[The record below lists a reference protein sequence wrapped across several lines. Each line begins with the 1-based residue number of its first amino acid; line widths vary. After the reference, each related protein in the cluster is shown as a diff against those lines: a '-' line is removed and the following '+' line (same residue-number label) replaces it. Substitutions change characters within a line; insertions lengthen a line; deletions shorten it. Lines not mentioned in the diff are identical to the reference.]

1 MVIDMKFIMCFSE
14 ETKERLIRNG
24 YKLLNEVKTGS
35 KTIYF
40 FKNEID
46 SKLTFSKDEV
56 VYTNKLFY

>member
-1 MVIDMKFIMCFSE
+1 MCFSE
-14 ETKERLIRNG
+14 LTKERLIRNG

-35 KTIYF
+35 KTIYY